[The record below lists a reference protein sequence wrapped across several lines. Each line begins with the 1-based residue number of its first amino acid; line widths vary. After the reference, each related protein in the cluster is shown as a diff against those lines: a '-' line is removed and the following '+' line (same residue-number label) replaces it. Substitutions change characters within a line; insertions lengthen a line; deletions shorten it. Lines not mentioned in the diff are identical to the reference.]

1 MAQEVLLP
9 RQAPR
14 TTRLLDEVP
23 LMPTP
28 YELEKVR
35 LACFITELQDLIDG
49 HNVSSD
55 LKEPLKDVLDNA
67 HIRLH
72 VPEQDHGQ

>member
-1 MAQEVLLP
+1 MAQPAE
-9 RQAPR
+9 
-14 TTRLLDEVP
+14 
-23 LMPTP
+23 PTP
-28 YELEKVR
+28 YELEKAR

-67 HIRLH
+67 HIRL
-72 VPEQDHGQ
+72 QDLENHHG

>member
-1 MAQEVLLP
+1 MAREVLLP
-9 RQAPR
+9 RQTPPS
-14 TTRLLDEVP
+14 TRLLDEVP

-28 YELEKVR
+28 YELEKAR

-55 LKEPLKDVLDNA
+55 LKEPLKDVLDDA
-67 HIRLH
+67 HIRL
-72 VPEQDHGQ
+72 QDLENNHGQ

>member
-1 MAQEVLLP
+1 MAQEVLLS

-28 YELEKVR
+28 YELEKAR

-55 LKEPLKDVLDNA
+55 LKEPLKDVLDDA
-67 HIRLH
+67 HIRL
-72 VPEQDHGQ
+72 QDLENHHG